1 MEIIFSFVQHT
12 MLKTLKQVYPTSV
25 QELVYWYRCD
35 TQRYS
40 CVRRFC
46 MRVSHRRS
54 CSATYKH
61 RTAIL
66 KHLVLHIC
74 QIDLY
79 ESFRHRT
86 LHKTKDKFHNK
97 TLLITGYRVKE
108 NIWSYE

>member
-25 QELVYWYRCD
+25 QELVYWYHCD
-35 TQRYS
+35 TQCYS
-40 CVRRFC
+40 CVRRCC
-46 MRVSHRRS
+46 MQASHRRS

-74 QIDLY
+74 QVDLY
-79 ESFRHRT
+79 ESFWHRT
-86 LHKTKDKFHNK
+86 LNKTKDKFHIK
-97 TLLITGYRVKE
+97 LLITGYRVKE